1 MGHYRFDLIDWTG
14 AISQSRF
21 HDCADDLDALDKA
34 EELCAWNAIDVW
46 DGARR
51 VLHLKRENAMATPA
65 DGLPG

>member
-1 MGHYRFDLIDWTG
+1 MGKYRFDLIDKSG
-14 AISQSRF
+14 GISQSQYYN
-21 HDCADDLDALDKA
+21 CADDLDALDKA
-34 EELCAWNAIDVW
+34 ETLCAANAVDVW